1 MKRLWIGTI
10 ILVLLLGAGIGTT
23 VFAVRSQGNIS
34 QELANASEAALRGKW
49 EEACTFSLNA
59 KKQWESLRHGT
70 AAIADHE
77 PMEDVDEDELVIM
90 RIEQDKDGNDFYST
104 IDSDKELNEVFEKY
118 LEIADADEDE
128 E

>member
-1 MKRLWIGTI
+1 MKRLWIGII

-23 VFAVRSQGNIS
+23 VFAVRAQGNIS

-77 PMEDVDEDELVIM
+77 PMEE
-90 RIEQDKDGNDFYST
+90 
-104 IDSDKELNEVFEKY
+104 IDNLFAQMEIY
-118 LEIADADEDE
+118 LLTRQQIPFATCCASLSVLTNAIGEAHAVNWWSLL
-128 E
+128 